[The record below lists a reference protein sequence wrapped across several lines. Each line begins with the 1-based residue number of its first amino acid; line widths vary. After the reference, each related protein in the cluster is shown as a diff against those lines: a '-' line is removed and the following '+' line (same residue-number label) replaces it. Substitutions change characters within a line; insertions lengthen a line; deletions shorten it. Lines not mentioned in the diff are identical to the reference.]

1 MPSFPRTRE
10 SSVIAI
16 VAPAQAHVPSFPR
29 TRESSVVTAV
39 APAHLGNRAGAQVR
53 HSSLRRFARVSAA
66 LFLVFLFALPAS
78 ARTLAEV
85 RARGTISMCANPD
98 ALPHAS
104 KREDLPG
111 FQIEIARALAQS
123 LGLPLEIDWIIPR
136 MRASL
141 VDCDILLDTIAAP
154 DVDRGPVK
162 LSHPYQK
169 SGVALA
175 LRPGNEALRGFQDL
189 APGKQRVGV
198 MVNSLASAILGRR
211 GVRTV
216 PYSFESDMVD
226 DLARGDL
233 DACAVSPATIAWY
246 IHAHPEA
253 KLSYVHAYDSEPELR
268 WNLAVGMRRTDNALV
283 DAINVALDRLIAD
296 GTVERI
302 YARYGVAYRKP

>member
-10 SSVIAI
+10 SSV
-16 VAPAQAHVPSFPR
+16 VD
-29 TRESSVVTAV
+29 AV
-39 APAHLGNRAGAQVR
+39 APTHLGNCAGAEVGP
-53 HSSLRRFARVSAA
+53 SSRCTLRWFACLGWIALLLAA
-66 LFLVFLFALPAS
+66 LLPATAS

-123 LGLPLEIDWIIPR
+123 LGLPLEIDWIVPR

-154 DVDRGPVK
+154 DVDRGPIK

-175 LRPGNEALRGFQDL
+175 LRPENEALRGFQDL

-253 KLSYVHAYDSEPELR
+253 KLSYLHAYDSEPELR
-268 WNLAVGMRRTDNALV
+268 WNLAVGMRRTDDALV

-302 YARYGVAYRKP
+302 YARYGVDYRRP